1 MIKNKLEQLGLEL
14 PGPSVPGEII
24 PHFTSEAALPMWPFS
39 FRYGAVSTCIRGDW
53 DRTWDTQDGYQ
64 AMQLCALNVLAQIN
78 QYTTVNQIEG
88 LNHIDAYY
96 QSTESWDEAPLI
108 VNGASD
114 LFVNVL
120 GDKGIHTRSIVGV
133 HTLPRGF
140 SVGLSASLTLRKPGR
155 GWVWL

>member
-1 MIKNKLEQLGLEL
+1 MIKNKLQQLGLEL
-14 PGPSVPGEII
+14 PSPSVPGGNY
-24 PHFTSEAALPMWPFS
+24 TSFH
-39 FRYGAVSTCIRGDW
+39 IRGSIAYVAIQFPIRSGEYLYQGRLGQDL
-53 DRTWDTQDGYQ
+53 DTEDGYQ

>member
-14 PGPSVPGEII
+14 PSPSVPGGNY
-24 PHFTSEAALPMWPFS
+24 TSFH
-39 FRYGAVSTCIRGDW
+39 IRGSIAYVAIQFPIQSGEYLYQGRLGQDL
-53 DRTWDTQDGYQ
+53 DTEDGYQ